1 MHHDVYRIRLLVLA
15 LAAMIG
21 FGALAWHLFELQI
34 LRHDEL
40 LNKARLKYTTSTS
53 ARGSRGQLYDLH
65 GSLLAGNLACRDLF
79 AEPRLFKTQIPETL
93 SLLSQRLELPRQA
106 LAEKC
111 ALAFRPNRPQVEVVI
126 ARGIEIK
133 QAELLAQE
141 LRTRKIK
148 GLRFVDSTR
157 RFYPKQ
163 TLLANL
169 VGFVDADGK
178 GTAGIEKRYDAQL
191 QPASERTVYER
202 DRLGNTIGQGPNA
215 TPPKPRN
222 GGNIYLT
229 IDETIQQIVEA
240 ELLAMVRAHQP
251 KAAYAVMVN
260 PRNGAIMAMAQYPT
274 FDPNNRKQ
282 MDPRAWQNR
291 ILTEGFEPG
300 SIMKA
305 VPVTGALDLG
315 LVTLDTAFDC
325 ENGMWFYSGRSLR
338 DSGHK
343 YGVLRVRNIIQK
355 SSNIGT
361 AKIAVLM
368 GKEKL
373 DEVLRRFG
381 FGKPT
386 GIGLENEAGGIYR
399 PLRKWDGLSVSRY
412 CIGQGILVTPL
423 QMVQA
428 YCALANRGCMPQLH
442 VVARVEDP
450 ANGKVENHHPPP
462 KGTVAGEAAVRD
474 ITTALKLVTQE
485 GGTAPKAAVAGYEV
499 AGKTGTAQKVV
510 NGQYASKYVA
520 SFIGYIPADDPAFVL
535 LVSADEPSKGGYY
548 GGVVAAP
555 VFSRIAEK
563 TLRYMQ
569 VAPAVPTA
577 QPAAAKPA
585 GGEPGAELTD
595 EPLPGSDFDTGP
607 DASLPGAPPP

>member
-15 LAAMIG
+15 VAAVIG
-21 FGALAWHLFELQI
+21 FGTLAWHLFELQI
-34 LRHDEL
+34 LRHEEL
-40 LNKARLKYTTSTS
+40 LDKAREKYTAS
-53 ARGSRGQLYDLH
+53 RRVVGSRGQIFDLH

-79 AEPRLFKTQIPETL
+79 AEPHRFRQELPAVL
-93 SLLSQRLELPRQA
+93 ALLSHELDLPPSV

-111 ALAFRPNRPQVEVVI
+111 AQSFRLRRPQVEVVL

-133 QAELLAQE
+133 QAEQLAQ
-141 LRTRKIK
+141 KIRVKDYK

-157 RFYPKQ
+157 RYYPKQ
-163 TLLANL
+163 SLLANL
-169 VGFVDADGK
+169 IGFVDGEARGS
-178 GTAGIEKRYDAQL
+178 AGIEKRYDQEL
-191 QPASERTVYER
+191 QPTSERTIYER
-202 DRLGNTIGQGPNA
+202 DRQGYTIHQQDSEP
-215 TPPKPRN
+215 TTKPRD
-222 GGNIYLT
+222 GGNIFLT
-229 IDETIQQIVEA
+229 IDEAIQQIVEE

-251 KAAYAVMVN
+251 TAAYAVMAD
-260 PRNGAIMAMAQYPT
+260 PRTGAIMAMAQYPT

-291 ILTEGFEPG
+291 LLIEGFEPG

-305 VPVTGALDLG
+305 CTVTGALDAK
-315 LVTLDTAFDC
+315 LVTLNTAFNC
-325 ENGMWFYSGRSLR
+325 ESGMWFYGGRSLR

-343 YGVLRVRNIIQK
+343 YGVLQVRNIIQK

-368 GKEKL
+368 GKERL
-373 DEVLRRFG
+373 DQTLRTFG

-386 GIGLENEAGGIYR
+386 GIGLANEASGIYR
-399 PLRKWDGLSVSRY
+399 KLKHWDGLSITRFA
-412 CIGQGILVTPL
+412 IGQGILVTPL

-428 YCALANRGCMPQLH
+428 YCALANHGRMPQLH

-450 ANGKVENHHPPP
+450 ANGRVETNRPPP
-462 KGTVAGEAAVRD
+462 KGMVAGEAAIRD

-485 GGTAPKAAVAGYEV
+485 GGTAPRAAVAGYEV

-510 NGQYASKYVA
+510 NGQYVSKYVA
-520 SFIGYIPADDPAFVL
+520 DFIGYIPAEDPAFVL
-535 LVSADEPSKGGYY
+535 LVAADEPIKGGYY

-563 TLRYMQ
+563 TLRYLQ

-577 QPAAAKPA
+577 VPAPSPSASPTSPA
-585 GGEPGAELTD
+585 STTPAED
-595 EPLPGSDFDTGP
+595 PLSDFLGSPPAPAP
-607 DASLPGAPPP
+607 DSR